1 MHAELS
7 VWRPVSKSWT
17 SDNCRVCSQWPK
29 SSQKLDRSVLVSPL
43 CAHSVS
49 QTCDLAYR
57 NHCFRRWSNIRTH
70 SHSQIHMEKQISI
83 QTLWN
88 RASLIQVSLLV
99 ATGMVSSLKSQL
111 SCFLSRPTWN
121 ISISQ
126 WHALLDRNTH
136 CKSLLFLFEKR
147 CPVPLLLMASIE
159 QLLLVWTCFKSRA
172 GCICECSLVESCLLH
187 TKPKEGEWDVPRVN
201 PCKKQREHVRIKI
214 SPCKIDVD
222 PSPWFYII
230 STGIVESTR
239 HGLLPKASGS

>member
-1 MHAELS
+1 MSACTDRHTFQLQHDMETNTTFQVKLFGMEL
-7 VWRPVSKSWT
+7 VAK
-17 SDNCRVCSQWPK
+17 CR
-29 SSQKLDRSVLVSPL
+29 
-43 CAHSVS
+43 
-49 QTCDLAYR
+49 
-57 NHCFRRWSNIRTH
+57 
-70 SHSQIHMEKQISI
+70 I
-83 QTLWN
+83 Q
-88 RASLIQVSLLV
+88 ASLLV

-222 PSPWFYII
+222 PSPSFYII

-239 HGLLPKASGS
+239 HGLLPKPIKNQWFIMLILLVDHVHHVPMFPRP